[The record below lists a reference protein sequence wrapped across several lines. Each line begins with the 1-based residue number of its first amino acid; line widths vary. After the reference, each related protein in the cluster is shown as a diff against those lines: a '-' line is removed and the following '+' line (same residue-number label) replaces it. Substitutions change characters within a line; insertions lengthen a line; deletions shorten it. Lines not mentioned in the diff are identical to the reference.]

1 MPDRHKALMRQ
12 AFQMCVAADPDGLG
26 RANAAFAGFA
36 EAHAIAAGAR
46 RAVSVALD
54 ELLANEISH
63 GAAGRDSGSVTLEV
77 ELDEERITVTL
88 TSDGSR
94 FDPFQRAAPD
104 TTLPV
109 EERPVGGLG
118 LHLVRKLMDDVRYER
133 RNRQNVVVLVKLLAA
148 DGQDDQAEAG

>member
-36 EAHAIAAGAR
+36 EAHAIPEGAR
-46 RAVSVALD
+46 RAVNVALD

-63 GAAGRDSGSVTLEV
+63 GMAGRNGGSVMIGM
-77 ELDEERITVTL
+77 ELDRERITVTL
-88 TSDGSR
+88 ASEGAP
-94 FDPFQRAAPD
+94 FDPFGRAAPD

-109 EERPVGGLG
+109 DQRPIGGLG
-118 LHLVRKLMDDVRYER
+118 LHLVRKLMDEVRYER
-133 RNRQNVVVLVKLLAA
+133 RNRQNVVVLVKLLA
-148 DGQDDQAEAG
+148 DE